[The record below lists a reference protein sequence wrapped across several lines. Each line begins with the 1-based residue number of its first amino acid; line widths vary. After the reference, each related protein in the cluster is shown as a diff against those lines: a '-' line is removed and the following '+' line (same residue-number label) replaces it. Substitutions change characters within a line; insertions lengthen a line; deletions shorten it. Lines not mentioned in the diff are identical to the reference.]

1 MFVKEMIYGTVIVI
15 VSVVSGDSMRDFWL
29 SEKNDWLSWWMYS
42 ANLER
47 LDRRAIEFVDQILS
61 RIDNIRKKIM
71 IPPEGL
77 ISNIINA
84 RQNLVNEL
92 NRSTVQ
98 AFQIGRVHS
107 SA

>member
-29 SEKNDWLSWWMYS
+29 SEKNDWLSWWMNS

-47 LDRRAIEFVDQILS
+47 LDRRAIQFVDQILS

-77 ISNIINA
+77 ISNSDTQLLLWW
-84 RQNLVNEL
+84 RYSTQLVEWL
-92 NRSTVQ
+92 
-98 AFQIGRVHS
+98 IG
-107 SA
+107 